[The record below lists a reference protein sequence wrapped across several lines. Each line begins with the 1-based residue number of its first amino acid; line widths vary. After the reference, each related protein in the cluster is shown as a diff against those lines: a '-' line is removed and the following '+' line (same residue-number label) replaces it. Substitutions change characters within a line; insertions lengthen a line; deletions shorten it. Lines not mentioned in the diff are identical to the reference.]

1 MGPAVERTG
10 MCARGQ
16 PDSGQESGRPR
27 QPVICEGTLRESAG
41 RRIRDTSALKGPGA
55 SCWLDNWQAKGLGSK
70 NFQGVELLVAW
81 QIFNAYRALAL

>member
-41 RRIRDTSALKGPGA
+41 RRIRDTSALKEPEA
-55 SCWLDNWQAKGLGSK
+55 SSVLDDWQAKGVGSK
-70 NFQGVELLVAW
+70 NRPSVELLISW
-81 QIFNAYRALAL
+81 QIFMVAER